1 MKPVCVA
8 AVTADLAD
16 VAAVALLQLL
26 GERCSSSSVEETRA
40 KADVENGNVSAEEP
54 ATNDLYLPAARV
66 ELNKKNRNWKF
77 AAGSRFPFA
86 FPQKWTQCSPEKKT
100 GRGLAG
106 RILKRDCGTLFMPH
120 SAFLIGAH
128 Y

>member
-66 ELNKKNRNWKF
+66 ELNKKTETGNLLLDRD
-77 AAGSRFPFA
+77 SRSRSHKSGHSAP
-86 FPQKWTQCSPEKKT
+86 PKKT
-100 GRGLAG
+100 GCSCENCDRL
-106 RILKRDCGTLFMPH
+106 LPLTLVYRMGCTP
-120 SAFLIGAH
+120 
-128 Y
+128 